1 MSTGYCRDCF
11 TGTLHG
17 DAVTT
22 GHVERIH
29 GLPTYVAKPEAG
41 TEPKALIVIISDG
54 FGWELRNSRALADSY
69 AKRGDFLVYLPDFMD
84 GAAPHQSVLAD
95 IDGLMGPSPDW
106 YTTLVSKPYWAL
118 KTIVAMLPFLFWA
131 RRSVAKPRIISFFQ
145 DLRASP
151 PPFQSHGLKIGVAG
165 FCWGGYYAIF
175 LAQDNLETR
184 VAPPGSAEEMP
195 LVDCGFTAH
204 PSSVSIPSDILSVR
218 LPLSVANGPDDTL
231 MGRENMA
238 KLTQILEANEEV
250 AHEVIVYEGARH
262 GFANRGDPNDP
273 KQAEMGLRAEDQAVR
288 WFTKQLH

>member
-1 MSTGYCRDCF
+1 
-11 TGTLHG
+11 
-17 DAVTT
+17 
-22 GHVERIH
+22 
-29 GLPTYVAKPEAG
+29 
-41 TEPKALIVIISDG
+41 
-54 FGWELRNSRALADSY
+54 
-69 AKRGDFLVYLPDFMD
+69 
-84 GAAPHQSVLAD
+84 
-95 IDGLMGPSPDW
+95 
-106 YTTLVSKPYWAL
+106 
-118 KTIVAMLPFLFWA
+118 
-131 RRSVAKPRIISFFQ
+131 
-145 DLRASP
+145 
-151 PPFQSHGLKIGVAG
+151 
-165 FCWGGYYAIF
+165 
-175 LAQDNLETR
+175 
-184 VAPPGSAEEMP
+184 MP